1 MRKRVVLL
9 CALFCLLT
17 LVLTNAVSAHLLGSV
32 EWLVDPIT
40 GRPHRH
46 LHIYCRSTVT
56 KEWKEYL
63 KDAVS
68 NWNNEKTGW
77 TLEIVNSA
85 DDADVLFNLAS
96 IPPKANGDVPGGKC
110 RFEYDGTTG
119 ELLLATITM
128 NTDMSMSWGRTGAW
142 ALDPIRCAMHELG
155 HAMRLAHS
163 PAGNVMKATV
173 ACGDHDSTI
182 NRDDAQEA
190 KDAAETPEA
199 EPDVQKAQGEAHV
212 TAGDAALSMRET
224 DFSAVPT
231 AYGVGLN
238 LLPMPDALLPDPL
251 AVPADQERVL
261 AAAGIFPV
269 TAAFAGPAALTL
281 TVTPCLINGWA
292 MTGDLHHDLLP
303 PVDMSQMIA
312 VRWVEAVGGGSG
324 ASLGDGHWEAAGIPA
339 SFDEQ
344 AGQATLTVTGGGIYG
359 IAAPMLARAPVRPL
373 PAFTDLGPTQRP
385 LVRDALTELKAMD
398 IYRGYPD
405 GGAGPARNLTRLEF
419 FTLAVRIAGGEAA
432 AAALAGKR
440 PAFTDAIPA
449 WGWGYVNEAVA
460 LGLTTGYPDGTFRS
474 QQDVTGN
481 ECLAVL
487 VRLLGPAENA
497 LAKKTPW
504 PQGYTDVAG
513 GLGILDDFACL
524 TTDCPLAK
532 LGGAMTRADMAVL
545 TRSAMWTEKRHDA
558 AGAIIT
564 GQSLAS
570 RGGWWRA
577 PVTVQAK
584 TSDGRRWLLDR
595 PAPLPGGP
603 NDVMRL
609 DVPETLYLAPGTALP
624 AVGAGSTVTVLA
636 RGDQVKAILSAG
648 GGA

>member
-1 MRKRVVLL
+1 
-9 CALFCLLT
+9 
-17 LVLTNAVSAHLLGSV
+17 
-32 EWLVDPIT
+32 
-40 GRPHRH
+40 
-46 LHIYCRSTVT
+46 
-56 KEWKEYL
+56 
-63 KDAVS
+63 
-68 NWNNEKTGW
+68 
-77 TLEIVNSA
+77 
-85 DDADVLFNLAS
+85 
-96 IPPKANGDVPGGKC
+96 
-110 RFEYDGTTG
+110 
-119 ELLLATITM
+119 
-128 NTDMSMSWGRTGAW
+128 MSWGRTGAW

-212 TAGDAALSMRET
+212 TAGNAALSMKET

-269 TAAFAGPAALTL
+269 AAAFAGPATLTL
-281 TVTPCLINGWA
+281 TITPCLINGWA
-292 MTGDLHHDLLP
+292 LTGDLHHDLLP
-303 PVDMSQMIA
+303 PVDMSRMVA
-312 VRWVEAVGGGSG
+312 VRWVEAVGGGTGTGGGTG
-324 ASLGDGHWEAAGIPA
+324 ASLGDGLWDAAGIPA
-339 SFDEQ
+339 SFDAQ
-344 AGQATLTVTGGGIYG
+344 SGKATLTVTGGGIYG

-373 PAFTDLGPTQRP
+373 PAFTDLGPTQSP

-405 GGAGPARNLTRLEF
+405 RSAGPGRNLTRLEF
-419 FTLAVRIAGGEAA
+419 FTLAVRVAGGEAA

-440 PAFTDAIPA
+440 PPFTDTIPA
-449 WGWGYVNEAVA
+449 WGWGYVNEALA

-487 VRLLGPAENA
+487 VRLLGAAENA
-497 LAKKTPW
+497 LARKTPW

-513 GLGILDDFACL
+513 ELGILDDFACL
-524 TTDCPLAK
+524 GDDCPLAK
-532 LGGAMTRADMAVL
+532 LGGAMTRGDMAVL
-545 TRSAMWTEKRHDA
+545 TRSAMWTVKRHDD
-558 AGAIIT
+558 AGR
-564 GQSLAS
+564 SS
-570 RGGWWRA
+570 RGRA
-577 PVTVQAK
+577 WH
-584 TSDGRRWLLDR
+584 R
-595 PAPLPGGP
+595 
-603 NDVMRL
+603 
-609 DVPETLYLAPGTALP
+609 
-624 AVGAGSTVTVLA
+624 GA
-636 RGDQVKAILSAG
+636 AG
-648 GGA
+648 GGRR